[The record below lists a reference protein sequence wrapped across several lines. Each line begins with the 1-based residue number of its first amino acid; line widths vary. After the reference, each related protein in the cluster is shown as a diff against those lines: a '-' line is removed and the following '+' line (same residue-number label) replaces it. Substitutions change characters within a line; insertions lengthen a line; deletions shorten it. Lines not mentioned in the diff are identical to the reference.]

1 MPGPLKDYW
10 TEFDWE
16 AELKKDDARISTY
29 SSPAILTCLRKTR

>member
-16 AELKKDDARISTY
+16 AELKKDDDQHLHAGAPPLY
-29 SSPAILTCLRKTR
+29 